1 MGGINV
7 TSLRVIENI
16 KGDIYHVLKTSETDF
31 DDFGEA
37 YFSLVKKNAI
47 KGWKKHL
54 RMTLNLVVP
63 FGEIQFV
70 IYDEI
75 DNSFTTITLSPENYK
90 RLTIKP
96 NLWLA
101 FRGVGDNNILLNI
114 ASIEHDPKESIN
126 VDLGAIKYAW

>member
-7 TSLRVIENI
+7 TPLRMIENI
-16 KGDIYHVLKTSETDF
+16 KGNIYHVLKTSETDF

-37 YFSLVKKNAI
+37 YFSLVKKNTI

-70 IYDEI
+70 IYDES

-126 VDLGAIKYAW
+126 VDLEAIKYAW